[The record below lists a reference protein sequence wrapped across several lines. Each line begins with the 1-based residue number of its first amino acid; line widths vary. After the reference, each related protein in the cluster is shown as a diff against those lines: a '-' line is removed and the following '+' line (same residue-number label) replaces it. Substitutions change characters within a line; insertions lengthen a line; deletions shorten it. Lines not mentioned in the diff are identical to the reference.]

1 MATLTGY
8 VVLIH
13 QKPMN
18 KLNISDNEV
27 QGNQDDINQRPI
39 VVPHN
44 AVPQLKSIINHR
56 GIHMTMNALKAF
68 KMFKEPLYKQK
79 SDNLKL

>member
-1 MATLTGY
+1 
-8 VVLIH
+8 
-13 QKPMN
+13 MN
-18 KLNISDNEV
+18 KINISNKELSAKQEEV
-27 QGNQDDINQRPI
+27 TQRPI
-39 VVPHN
+39 VVPHS

-79 SDNLKL
+79 RD

>member
-1 MATLTGY
+1 
-8 VVLIH
+8 
-13 QKPMN
+13 MN
-18 KLNISDNEV
+18 KVNISNKDVSAKQE
-27 QGNQDDINQRPI
+27 DINQRPI

-68 KMFKEPLYKQK
+68 KMFKEPLYKQR
-79 SDNLKL
+79 SDNKI